1 MGKSPET
8 KQQLSPGEQ
17 KVEEYAQ
24 RINSGEDVGK
34 IMEDL
39 PDSFRNALENRLNQE
54 KQSEPTN
61 EKNSELSI
69 PPQYEGMSAEA
80 VDYIWTIPEY
90 TDPEKTKEQEQWK
103 ERVVAELRRKEE
115 AGAKKEE
122 ARLQELEEQ
131 NGIREQLGIPVP
143 EAPNP
148 AVEKTSEL
156 SQELSLEEKKK
167 LSGWPASYELAK
179 IAKASGVDLSKMT
192 REEYMQYAID
202 NSLKIDDDQLRKAPW
217 NRMGTSVEE
226 VLKMAKEAKTAT
238 DPELDAEFNRFSFEV
253 KQQAATEDRQIAP
266 GIRVRQGTKDANS
279 WLFFGI
285 NEGVKDNSQE
295 TYKSYF
301 AVKDLHDLSP
311 DNFKAFMQEL
321 QKSGYNG
328 DIKIFQDLIDQ
339 GVTLNDQVVMHGAS
353 ERDAQQALEVARTFF
368 GDKIADASLGKDEVV
383 DGKNRSYSQILA
395 DKIKLAVD
403 SK

>member
-1 MGKSPET
+1 MDRNFETSP
-8 KQQLSPGEQ
+8 QLSPGDQ

-24 RINSGEDVGK
+24 RIKDGEDINK
-34 IMEDL
+34 TMEGL
-39 PDSFRNALENRLNQE
+39 PESFRNALEKRLNQE
-54 KQSEPTN
+54 KPAESPN
-61 EKNSELSI
+61 ENSDDVML

-80 VDYIWTIPEY
+80 VEYIWTIPEY
-90 TDPEKTKEQEQWK
+90 TDPEKTKQE
-103 ERVVAELRRKEE
+103 ELRKEKVM
-115 AGAKKEE
+115 AQLWKKEE
-122 ARLQELEEQ
+122 SKVKKEESKAQDFNEQ
-131 NGIREQLGIPVP
+131 NSIREELGIPIP
-143 EAPNP
+143 ETPQP
-148 AVEKTSEL
+148 ETQIETSQTTEL
-156 SQELSLEEKKK
+156 SPEDKKK
-167 LSGWPASYELAK
+167 LVGWPASYELAK
-179 IAKASGVDLSKMT
+179 IAIANGVDLSKMS
-192 REEYMQYAID
+192 REDYMQYAID

-226 VLKMAKEAKTAT
+226 VLKMAKEAKASA
-238 DPELDAEFNRFSFEV
+238 DKELDAEFNKFSYEV
-253 KQQAATEDRQIAP
+253 RQQASTENRQIAP

-279 WLFFGI
+279 WLFFGV

-301 AVKDLHDLSP
+301 AVKDLHDLAP

-353 ERDAQQALEVARTFF
+353 EADAQKALEVARTFF
-368 GDKIADASLGKDEVV
+368 GDKLSDVSIGKDEVI

-395 DKIKLAVD
+395 SKIKEAVD
-403 SK
+403 NK